1 MKMEWTM
8 GMQYIFTSSIG
19 MYVSQSFF
27 HSLIT
32 ALIVNYSISIW
43 KITDPS
49 VSQRFRF
56 IVIAFPVFSFYF
68 YHIIDPY
75 RTCLSFRAD
84 SLFDSTSFFSINL
97 WGMISMQWLF
107 LVILAVTSIIFIF
120 QELIPIIRHIYET
133 RKYAGEKM
141 EEDGR
146 VNELKYLNGKVRL
159 IIIDDKDFT
168 LYSRIGK
175 NSAIYLS
182 GKLINTLTKDELD
195 AVIGHERAHIK
206 RSKRPYLFIM
216 FFLRIINFFNPVI
229 LIEFRRML
237 EEEEMICDD
246 AAVRM
251 TGRSL
256 ELASA
261 LEKIYM
267 RETGGVE
274 NTGGIYSLKRG
285 VQEYTHRM
293 VIKRRKERLSRDR
306 IDQDGERWFE
316 FILTLIAV
324 TLINYFI
331 I

>member
-1 MKMEWTM
+1 
-8 GMQYIFTSSIG
+8 
-19 MYVSQSFF
+19 MYVVQSFF

-68 YHIIDPY
+68 YRLIDPY
-75 RTCLSFRAD
+75 RTCLSFRVD
-84 SLFDSTSFFSINL
+84 SLFDSTNFFSINL
-97 WGMISMQWLF
+97 FGMISMQSLF
-107 LVILAVTSIIFIF
+107 LVILAVTSTIFVF
-120 QELIPIIRHIYET
+120 QELIPIIKHAYET
-133 RKYAGEKM
+133 KRHGGEK
-141 EEDGR
+141 EDGR

-182 GKLINTLTKDELD
+182 GKLINALTKDELD
-195 AVIGHERAHIK
+195 AVIGHERAHIE

-246 AAVRM
+246 VALRM
-251 TGRSL
+251 TGKPL

-267 RETGGVE
+267 RETGE
-274 NTGGIYSLKRG
+274 LEDRSGIDSLKRG

-293 VIKRRKERLSRDR
+293 VIKRRIERLSKDGV
-306 IDQDGERWFE
+306 DPDGERWFE
-316 FILTLIAV
+316 FILTLVAV
-324 TLINYFI
+324 ILINYFVI
-331 I
+331 